1 MEFGNYFQNCKLE
14 RKYSEDYIRKL
25 IGVVMTNTTNLQLKD
40 TNEGIAIGLFP
51 FYAMGNHSCK
61 YVSSKISWR
70 DKNV

>member
-1 MEFGNYFQNCKLE
+1 
-14 RKYSEDYIRKL
+14 
-25 IGVVMTNTTNLQLKD
+25 MTNTTNLQLKD

-61 YVSSKISWR
+61 YVRSKISCK